1 MSLFSHFN
9 SLKAEQLQPAD
20 SACSDPYG
28 LASWSSHTDTTEHS
42 VAIQI
47 AAMLAG
53 VAGPIV
59 ELDHGEVPRPMSP
72 LVPTLVTKGG
82 RRPRSLDA
90 LRTVPLAIDAQ
101 LKKRFSAFRPE
112 ELHFAVQSMR
122 GARGSFLEETEK
134 NRLAQLCAMLKD
146 SEGMGAPDP
155 YDSDL
160 EPDVYD
166 RRLRTVL
173 RSGFVLDNT
182 NIAKMPEQVASCH
195 DSMALLPGFPLGQL
209 LTGGANAFEEFFTL
223 VAGRDLELPAA
234 VSANSLTKSERGGIC
249 CILTATPTEIIEAM
263 AAFPGFANRVILVDG
278 SRPGSSGPPDEA
290 MVAHFHHTYDR
301 MVSFVADK
309 RRRGHAIE
317 FNPWTPEGRRARLN
331 NQAAFL
337 DACDNASV
345 PCAGLEDLPSVLR
358 WTFDLIQRRS
368 GPSQVE
374 VADVIHRLCL
384 SLLADHVRI
393 LTASQQRAELIRLL
407 DLAEKLVSRVMARQ
421 PVRRRDLIRTFNIQ
435 KVDRY
440 RPVLDLLVEVEVLVE
455 EPGHIFRIGPTP
467 FETARSRWLSDP
479 LFLS

>member
-166 RRLRTVL
+166 RRLR
-173 RSGFVLDNT
+173 
-182 NIAKMPEQVASCH
+182 Q
-195 DSMALLPGFPLGQL
+195 Q
-209 LTGGANAFEEFFTL
+209 
-223 VAGRDLELPAA
+223 
-234 VSANSLTKSERGGIC
+234 
-249 CILTATPTEIIEAM
+249 
-263 AAFPGFANRVILVDG
+263 
-278 SRPGSSGPPDEA
+278 
-290 MVAHFHHTYDR
+290 
-301 MVSFVADK
+301 
-309 RRRGHAIE
+309 
-317 FNPWTPEGRRARLN
+317 
-331 NQAAFL
+331 
-337 DACDNASV
+337 
-345 PCAGLEDLPSVLR
+345 
-358 WTFDLIQRRS
+358 
-368 GPSQVE
+368 
-374 VADVIHRLCL
+374 ADVTNKALEPDHLGTGVALEHVFIRFGQGSNMPRRLGTL
-384 SLLADHVRI
+384 
-393 LTASQQRAELIRLL
+393 
-407 DLAEKLVSRVMARQ
+407 
-421 PVRRRDLIRTFNIQ
+421 
-435 KVDRY
+435 
-440 RPVLDLLVEVEVLVE
+440 
-455 EPGHIFRIGPTP
+455 
-467 FETARSRWLSDP
+467 
-479 LFLS
+479 